1 MAVKRYKAKSIQEAI
16 NRIKEDFGPD
26 AMILS
31 TRRLPK
37 NARNPYEK
45 EIFEVTAALRKPS
58 EESGTHDIIHTDDE
72 QNETGSWL
80 HRSEDREG
88 SHDFEK
94 KWKALNAE
102 LFSIKD
108 MLFLINRKGGLPDF
122 LHQYPESL
130 NLYARLVKTGISE
143 RRVQSIIGRA
153 LSATDSKGS
162 KSEEITKK
170 VYHEIFSSISVFD
183 PFSFHNGKKHLAAFI
198 GPTGVGKT
206 TTIAKL
212 AAILSLKQGKQVG
225 IISVDSYRIS
235 AVEQLRTYASIMGLP
250 CLSAFSRE
258 DLKKAIKT
266 LENKDVILIDTAGQS
281 HLDKDRMK
289 ELGRLM
295 KGSLA
300 ISSHLV
306 LSATTEQRDM
316 KEAANSFAIL
326 KPESYVF
333 TKLDETR
340 RRGGIIDQVSDS
352 QMPISYVTNG
362 QRVPEDITPADKR
375 SILRVVLG

>member
-1 MAVKRYKAKSIQEAI
+1 MAVKRYQAKSIQEAI

-31 TRRLPK
+31 TRRLPI
-37 NARNPYEK
+37 NTRSPYAK
-45 EIFEVTAALRKPS
+45 EIFEVTAALRKSS
-58 EESGTHDIIHTDDE
+58 EELEAHDSIHTDGE
-72 QNETGSWL
+72 PNETGSWH
-80 HRSEDREG
+80 HRSGEG
-88 SHDFEK
+88 ESSQDIEK
-94 KWKALNAE
+94 KWQALNAE
-102 LFSIKD
+102 LFSIKEL
-108 MLFLINRKGGLPDF
+108 LFLINRKGGLPEF

-130 NLYARLVKTGISE
+130 TLYARLMKTGMSE
-143 RRVQSIIGRA
+143 RCVQSILERA
-153 LSATDSKGS
+153 LKNTVSKGE
-162 KSEEITKK
+162 KHREITKK
-170 VYHEIFSSISVFD
+170 VYHEIFTTISVVD
-183 PFSFHNGKKHLAAFI
+183 PFSRHNGKRHLAAFI

-258 DLKKAIKT
+258 DLIKAIQT
-266 LENKDVILIDTAGQS
+266 FRNKDIILIDTAGQS

-295 KGSLA
+295 KGDLS
-300 ISSHLV
+300 ISNHLV
-306 LSATTEQRDM
+306 LSATTKQRDM
-316 KEAANSFAIL
+316 KEVANSFAAL
-326 KPESYVF
+326 KPESFVF

-340 RRGGIIDQVSDS
+340 RRGGIIDQVSES
-352 QMPISYVTNG
+352 RLPISYVTNG
-362 QRVPEDITPADKR
+362 QRVPEDIIPADKR
-375 SILRVVLG
+375 SILRFVLG